1 MIFEEKKKYIAPEMD
16 VIDMECRT
24 ILCDSGNSDQEV
36 IDIIDDDAENSTEN

>member
-1 MIFEEKKKYIAPEMD
+1 MFFEEKKKYIAPEMD

-36 IDIIDDDAENSTEN
+36 IDIIDDGSESSAED